1 MKPLTERLVSIERA
15 LAVLALALLL
25 ILAVVQILARNL
37 FDTGYPR
44 VEAMSRGL
52 VLYVMLLGA
61 VLAVEKERHI
71 RLDLLHHWLPNAG
84 SRLYCWLQAV
94 SAVVCG
100 LFTHAA
106 ARFWWGE
113 WQYTPDAERWA
124 VWFALILPAGFAL
137 LTLHFTINA
146 IQGNDAGGAQ

>member
-15 LAVLALALLL
+15 LAVIALFLLFAIALA
-25 ILAVVQILARNL
+25 QILARNL
-37 FDTGYPR
+37 FDAGFPR
-44 VEAMSRGL
+44 LETVSRGL

-71 RLDLLHHWLPNAG
+71 RLDFLYHWLPNA
-84 SRLYCWLQAV
+84 SRRLYRALQVV

-113 WQYTPDAERWA
+113 WQYTPEVERWS
-124 VWFALILPAGFAL
+124 VWFALILPVGFGL
-137 LTLHFTINA
+137 LTLHFLLNA
-146 IQGNDAGGAQ
+146 VEGNGTGDAR